1 MTVALYGGDYTAR
14 MIASFARSYAPWTDR
29 AGRTS
34 WLKLVVFLA
43 CIAPAIWMAWLWYG
57 GYPHPNPIR
66 GVIRDT
72 GDWAM
77 RFLAASLAITPLR
90 YLTRWNRLIL
100 LRRMLGLAGLFY
112 TLAHLAIYVVD
123 RQFNLHYMWLEIFW
137 RIYISAGW
145 VATIIFILMGI
156 TSNDWGIR
164 RRGAV
169 EWNRLHALTYPAALL
184 SLLHMFILIRFD
196 AFEAVLILGLVCFAI
211 GFRLM
216 RGRGAQNDPLK
227 LLALGTGLAL
237 ATALFEALFYRWA
250 TRAPLDVVLKANFD
264 FSYQVRPAWYLL
276 AAGIVFALA
285 AWARNRIA
293 TTPQRRP
300 AASLS

>member
-1 MTVALYGGDYTAR
+1 MSVATFL
-14 MIASFARSYAPWTDR
+14 SNAPWTDR
-29 AGRTS
+29 AGRVS
-34 WLKLVVFLA
+34 WLKLACFLA

-66 GVIRDT
+66 GLIRDT

-77 RFLAASLAITPLR
+77 RFLAASLAVTPLR

-100 LRRMLGLAGLFY
+100 VRRMLGLTGLFY
-112 TLAHLAIYVVD
+112 TLAHLAIYIVD
-123 RQFNLHYMWLEIFW
+123 RQFNLPYMLLEIFW

-145 VATIIFILMGI
+145 AATIIFILMGV

-164 RRGAV
+164 RWGAI
-169 EWNRLHALTYPAALL
+169 EWNRLHAWAYPAALL

-216 RGRGAQNDPLK
+216 RGRGVQNHPLK
-227 LLALGTGLAL
+227 LLMLGAGLAL
-237 ATALFEALFYRWA
+237 AVALFEAFFYKWA

-276 AAGIVFALA
+276 AASVVFAA
-285 AWARNRIA
+285 AAYARDRLNFA
-293 TTPQRRP
+293 KSSRRVARSP
-300 AASLS
+300 A